1 MTEQATQ
8 KHERHRNIGMVSMNT
23 DALELAFD
31 ALELARED
39 SKRIVDDMIAAA
51 AGVNDK
57 MDENA
62 SRLERMSKEI
72 PAALS
77 RGIMET
83 EKDLEEMLARI
94 DVAAAAHQ
102 RKIDAAADA
111 HHAKFNAVAQGMLAE
126 IQTIIDF
133 RVREVAQTASA
144 AATKQL
150 QADLRVI
157 AARYTNKGVSVG
169 MALVIAFV
177 SAAVSGIIMRAVM

>member
-1 MTEQATQ
+1 MTENHGGQ
-8 KHERHRNIGMVSMNT
+8 ERHGRNVGMNT
-23 DALELAFD
+23 DMMSLAFD

-39 SKRIVDDMIAAA
+39 SKRIVDDVIAAA

-57 MDENA
+57 LDENA

-83 EKDLEEMLARI
+83 EKDLEAMLSKI
-94 DVAAAAHQ
+94 DAAAAAHQ

-111 HHAKFNAVAQGMLAE
+111 HHLKFSSAAQNMLGE
-126 IQTIIDF
+126 IQTIMDF
-133 RVREVAQTASA
+133 KMREVAQTASA

-157 AARYTNKGVSVG
+157 AARYTSKGVSAG
-169 MALVIAFV
+169 MALVISLV
-177 SAAVSGIIMRAVM
+177 SAAISGIIVRVVM